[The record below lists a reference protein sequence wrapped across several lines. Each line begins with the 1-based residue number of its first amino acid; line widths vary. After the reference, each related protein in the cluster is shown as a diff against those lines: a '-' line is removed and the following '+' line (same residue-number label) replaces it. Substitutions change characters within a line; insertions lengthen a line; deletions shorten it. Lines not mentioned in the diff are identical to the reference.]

1 MPEAKPSGFLLQNLN
16 HLLMLLVMPAIT
28 EQTKPDFE
36 HALIHKL
43 YAAIG
48 LSGEDLTRA
57 SQQATRE
64 FLEDAAGFAT
74 DTTDFTQEQ
83 ADEVSVEITRCQ
95 TNDEALKFLSDRLTP
110 EQLAYGI
117 LEATK
122 ATLQGWLEKTQEL
135 SEEQRLNVNQVLL
148 SVVPKQ

>member
-1 MPEAKPSGFLLQNLN
+1 MP
-16 HLLMLLVMPAIT
+16 VIT

-36 HALIHKL
+36 HALLHRL

-48 LSGEDLTRA
+48 LSGEDLVRA

-74 DTTDFTQEQ
+74 DTTDFTQDQ
-83 ADEVSVEITRCQ
+83 ADQISVEISHCQ
-95 TNDEALKFLSDRLTP
+95 TNNDTLRLLSDRLTP

-122 ATLQGWLEKTQEL
+122 ATLQGWLEKSQDL
-135 SEEQRLNVNQVLL
+135 SEEQRDNVNQVLL
-148 SVVPKQ
+148 SVVPPKQ